1 MGVWALW
8 RGRGWLERVG
18 MGMGM
23 GMGMGDWGGG
33 LSGECVDGACDGKD
47 DGVRVAM

>member
-8 RGRGWLERVG
+8 WGRVWLERVG
-18 MGMGM
+18 MGE
-23 GMGMGDWGGG
+23 WGGG
-33 LSGECVDGACDGKD
+33 LGGECVDGACDGKD